1 MNKRLGLTVST
12 ITLLA
17 VAGCASSTTATTA
30 GNTPGVAVSGS
41 IQPSG
46 SPSSPQPGGSSGSPQ
61 PTGSAPAGAAQPF
74 GTDCPSNAAAMA
86 NEPVATAAA
95 DNPALAGLVAA
106 IKAAGLENTLNQI
119 PDATVFAPN
128 NDAFA
133 KIPAGDLAKLLGN
146 PASLKKILQY
156 HVVSGKIAP
165 DKLAGTHTTLEGQ
178 TLTVSGSGTNFT
190 VNGTAKI
197 VCGDI
202 TTRNATVY
210 IIDGLLVPKQ

>member
-1 MNKRLGLTVST
+1 MNKRLGLAVSI

-17 VAGCASSTTATTA
+17 VAGCASSTTATTT
-30 GNTPGVAVSGS
+30 GNTPGVVVT
-41 IQPSG
+41 
-46 SPSSPQPGGSSGSPQ
+46 SSAPPGGM
-61 PTGSAPAGAAQPF
+61 AQPF
-74 GTDCPSNAAAMA
+74 GADCPSDAAAMA

-95 DNPALAGLVAA
+95 DNPALAGLVTAL
-106 IKAAGLENTLNQI
+106 KTAGLENTLNQL

-133 KIPAGDLAKLLGN
+133 KIPAGDLANLLAN
-146 PASLKKILQY
+146 PENLKKTLQY
-156 HVVSGKIAP
+156 HVVSSKIAP
-165 DKLAGTHTTLEGQ
+165 AQLAGSHTTLEGQ
-178 TLTVSGSGTNFT
+178 ALTITGSGTNFT

-210 IIDGLLVPKQ
+210 IIDGVLKPKQ

>member
-1 MNKRLGLTVST
+1 MNKRLGLTVSA

-17 VAGCASSTTATTA
+17 MAGCASGTTATTA
-30 GNTPGVAVSGS
+30 GNTPDAAISGS
-41 IQPSG
+41 AQPSISPQPSG
-46 SPSSPQPGGSSGSPQ
+46 S
-61 PTGSAPAGAAQPF
+61 APAGGAAQPF
-74 GTDCPSNAAAMA
+74 GAGCPSNAAAMA

-106 IKAAGLENTLNQI
+106 LKAAGLDNTLNQLQ
-119 PDATVFAPN
+119 DATVFAPN

-133 KIPAGDLAKLLGN
+133 KIPAGDLANLLGN

-178 TLTVSGSGTNFT
+178 TLSVSGSGTNFT

-210 IIDGLLVPKQ
+210 IIDGVLMPKQ